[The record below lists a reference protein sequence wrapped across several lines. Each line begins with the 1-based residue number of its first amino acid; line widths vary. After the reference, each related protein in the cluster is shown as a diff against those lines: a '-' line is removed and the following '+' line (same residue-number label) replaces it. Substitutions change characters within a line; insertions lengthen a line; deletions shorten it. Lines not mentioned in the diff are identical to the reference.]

1 MTGKHP
7 TRKGDETMDILNLVI
22 EILAGLAIVI
32 PLVIELVKY
41 VKKSVSEKNWTNL
54 IRLVMNL
61 MAVAEEK
68 FDNGADRKQ
77 WVIAMVQASA
87 NTINY
92 PITEKELG
100 DLIDDLVALTN
111 NVNVKIEEIKDK
123 IEKET

>member
-1 MTGKHP
+1 
-7 TRKGDETMDILNLVI
+7 MDILNLLI
-22 EILAGLAIVI
+22 EILVGLVVVI
-32 PLVIELVKY
+32 PLIIKLIEY
-41 VKKSVSEKNWTNL
+41 VKKSTKEKNWSNL

-61 MAVAEEK
+61 RAGAEEK

-111 NVNVKIEEIKDK
+111 KVNVKIEEVKDQ

>member
-1 MTGKHP
+1 
-7 TRKGDETMDILNLVI
+7 MDILNLVI

-32 PLVIELVKY
+32 PLIVELVKY
-41 VKKSVSEKNWTNL
+41 VKKSTLEKNWANL

-61 MAVAEEK
+61 MATAEEK

-100 DLIDDLVALTN
+100 DLIDDLVKLTKK
-111 NVNVKIEEIKDK
+111 VNVKFEEIKVE